1 MNFQLVSP
9 YRPKGDQPQAIAQ
22 LAKGLRDGKKHQ
34 VLQGVTGSGKTF
46 TMASLIQ
53 AAQRPTLVLSHNKTL
68 ADQLYREFKGFFPH
82 NAVQLFISDY
92 TFFQPQ
98 VYTPR
103 RDSYIDKRA
112 ALDEKLTRHRIAAA
126 ISAISRPDVIV
137 VCSVSCLFDIGSPQ
151 VCRDLAVPLVVGETV
166 NQEGIIA
173 WLARIGYR
181 PTDTAVVPK
190 AFRVFGHGIEVFPLY
205 ENCAYR
211 IEFQDGCVKHI
222 LMIDPQTGDPVR
234 EHDRISIYPA
244 RLHMLPEGWI
254 AVAVTEIKEELA
266 SRLQQLTRQGKLL
279 EAQRLEA
286 ATSLDIKMLLE
297 NGYCPGIEVYCRVLN
312 RRLPGAPPDT
322 LLDYFPEDLLVFVD
336 ESHVTVPQIRAMHT
350 GSRNRM
356 KCLIDHGFRL
366 PSAMDFRP
374 LTFQEWEQRVG
385 QVVFVSA
392 TPGPYELE
400 KVGNAVVEQAIRPT
414 GLLDPIIEVM
424 PSENQ
429 MNYLLGE
436 IRERAAVG
444 ERILVTT
451 LTKRHAEEV
460 TDYLSKQDVRCKWLH
475 DELGTRERVKV
486 LGDLRKGKFDV
497 LVGVNLLRE
506 GIDLPEVSLV
516 AILDA
521 DKAGFLRSE
530 TSLIQIIGRAARNV
544 NAKVIL
550 FANTVTGAMTRAI
563 VKTRNRRQM
572 QAAYNQDHGITPKTI
587 CSRNLEVATG
597 VAH

>member
-22 LAKGLRDGKKHQ
+22 LAKGLRDGKKCQ

-46 TMASLIQ
+46 TMANMIQ

-92 TFFQPQ
+92 TLFQPQ
-98 VYTPR
+98 VYTPQCDR
-103 RDSYIDKRA
+103 YIDKRA

-151 VCRDLAVPLVVGETV
+151 VCRDLAVPLVVGEAV
-166 NQEGIIA
+166 DQESIVA
-173 WLARIGYR
+173 WLGRIGYR
-181 PTDTAVVPK
+181 PTDTALAPK
-190 AFRVFGHGIEVFPLY
+190 AFRVFEHGIEVFPLY

-211 IEFQDGCVKHI
+211 IEFQAGYVKRI
-222 LMIDPQTGDPVR
+222 LVIDPQTGNPVR
-234 EHDRISIYPA
+234 EYDRISVYPA
-244 RLHMLPEGWI
+244 RLHVLPEEWI
-254 AVAVTEIKEELA
+254 AAAVTEIQEELA
-266 SRLQQLTRQGKLL
+266 SRLQQLTCKDKLL

-286 ATSLDIKMLLE
+286 ATSLDVKMLLE
-297 NGYCPGIEVYCRVLN
+297 NGYCPGIEVYCRALN

-322 LLDYFPEDLLVFVD
+322 LLGYFPEDFLVFVD
-336 ESHVTVPQIRAMHT
+336 ESHVTIPQIRAMYT
-350 GSRNRM
+350 SSRNRM
-356 KCLIDHGFRL
+356 EDLVEHGYRL

-374 LTFQEWEQRVG
+374 LTFEEWERRIG

-392 TPGPYELE
+392 TPAPYELE
-400 KVGNAVVEQAIRPT
+400 KAGGHVVEQMIRPT

-429 MNYLLGE
+429 MTYLMRE
-436 IRERAAVG
+436 IRERVVAD
-444 ERILVTT
+444 ERILVTA

-460 TDYLSKQDVRCKWLH
+460 TNYLSKQDVHCQWLH

-486 LGDLRKGKFDV
+486 LGDLRKGTFDV

-587 CSRNLEVATG
+587 CTKNSELATG
-597 VAH
+597 VPH